1 MLLFTALWTNA
12 LILAF
17 VFQVKFIVGIA
28 WLASPVVVIGLF
40 MSWNGLAQSKRLLS
54 DQREVKLLEQ

>member
-28 WLASPVVVIGLF
+28 WLTSPVVVMGLF